1 MTHRLFRSVPFLFLL
16 AFVLL
21 SPLRAPAGQADAD
34 MVGRVGAVV
43 AHAVAEG
50 RIVGAVVVVGRNGKV
65 LCREAFGMADRETG
79 VPMRVGTLFRLAS
92 MSKPLVSATALAL
105 VDAGA
110 VSLDDPVT
118 RWLPYFT
125 PRLSDGAPAVVTVRQ
140 LLTHTAGLSY
150 GFYDPPDGA
159 LARAGVSDGMDRPGI
174 SLEENLRRLAGVPLA
189 FAPGT
194 SWRYSLAIDVLG
206 AVVEKASG
214 LPLPEAVAKFV
225 TGPLGMR
232 DTTFLVTD
240 AARLAT
246 PYVHG
251 KQPLHRMADPEVLPT
266 SGAGIRFSPARA
278 TDATAYPSGGAGM
291 SGTADEYYA
300 FLEAMRRDGG
310 GVLRPETARA
320 MTSDQ
325 LGGLPVGLVD
335 KGRTFGFGGAVL
347 VDPAQAGFPGK
358 AGTWSWGGVYGTHFF
373 MDRASGLSVVVL
385 TNTTTD
391 GLSGAFPA
399 QIAQAVYGE

>member
-1 MTHRLFRSVPFLFLL
+1 MGSV
-16 AFVLL
+16 
-21 SPLRAPAGQADAD
+21 
-34 MVGRVGAVV
+34 
-43 AHAVAEG
+43 
-50 RIVGAVVVVGRNGKV
+50 
-65 LCREAFGMADRETG
+65 RE
-79 VPMRVGTLFRLAS
+79 V
-92 MSKPLVSATALAL
+92 
-105 VDAGA
+105 
-110 VSLDDPVT
+110 
-118 RWLPYFT
+118 
-125 PRLSDGAPAVVTVRQ
+125 
-140 LLTHTAGLSY
+140 LTHSAGLFF

-159 LARAGVSDGMDRPGI
+159 LARGGVSDGLDRPGI

-320 MTSDQ
+320 MTADQ

-335 KGRTFGFGGAVL
+335 KGRTFSFGGSVL

-373 MDRASGLSVVVL
+373 MDRA
-385 TNTTTD
+385 
-391 GLSGAFPA
+391 
-399 QIAQAVYGE
+399 